1 MNGSIYISGFRN
13 YLLLERSLAANTIEA
28 YISDVLKFS
37 SFMEGN
43 AVVSSLQYTTVT
55 DIRSFLHSL
64 HSIGL
69 GAATQARIISGLRV
83 FFEYLV
89 QEKICGENPLELID
103 SPRLIRPIPDVLS
116 PEEMIQLLDSVDL
129 SRKEGVR
136 NRAILE
142 LMYSCG
148 LRVSEL
154 TDFKISCIHAQDS
167 FVRIIGKGNK
177 ERLVP
182 IGKTALDWM
191 ERYQREMRNHQDI
204 AHGHED
210 FLFLNLRGKK
220 LSRMSIFNFI
230 QEVSRLAGISKHI
243 SPHGFRHAFAT
254 HLVEAG
260 ADLRAVQEM
269 LGHASITTT
278 EIYTHLDRNR
288 LRDEILT
295 YHPAYFRKS

>member
-1 MNGSIYISGFRN
+1 MNFNLYVSGFRN
-13 YLLLERSLAANTIEA
+13 YLLLERSLSLNSIQA
-28 YISDVLKFS
+28 YTSDISKFASFLESSSKKSNFESLGIDDV
-37 SFMEGN
+37 
-43 AVVSSLQYTTVT
+43 
-55 DIRSFLHSL
+55 RSFLKSL
-64 HSIGL
+64 HDMGFS
-69 GAATQARIISGLRV
+69 ASTQARIISGVRT
-83 FFEYLV
+83 FFEYLLE
-89 QEKICGENPLELID
+89 EKLCSQNPLELID
-103 SPRLIRPIPDVLS
+103 APRLIRPIPEVLS

-129 SRKEGVR
+129 SRREGVR

-154 TDFKISCIHAQDS
+154 TDFKISCLHAQDS
-167 FVRIIGKGNK
+167 YVSIIGKGNK

-182 IGKTALDWM
+182 IGKVALEWINKYRT
-191 ERYQREMRNHQDI
+191 ELRNHQTI

-230 QEVSRLAGISKHI
+230 QEVATLAGIVKHI

-295 YHPAYFRKS
+295 YHPAYCRKS

>member
-43 AVVSSLQYTTVT
+43 AVVPSVQYTTVS

-295 YHPAYFRKS
+295 YHPAYYRKS

>member
-1 MNGSIYISGFRN
+1 
-13 YLLLERSLAANTIEA
+13 
-28 YISDVLKFS
+28 
-37 SFMEGN
+37 
-43 AVVSSLQYTTVT
+43 
-55 DIRSFLHSL
+55 L

-295 YHPAYFRKS
+295 YHPAYYRKS

>member
-1 MNGSIYISGFRN
+1 M
-13 YLLLERSLAANTIEA
+13 LLERSLSANTIQA
-28 YISDVLKFS
+28 YTSDIAKFTTFLECSTQLSSYDNVGIEEIRAFLK
-37 SFMEGN
+37 
-43 AVVSSLQYTTVT
+43 
-55 DIRSFLHSL
+55 
-64 HSIGL
+64 SIHELGL
-69 GAATQARIISGLRV
+69 SAATQARIISGIRT
-83 FFEYLV
+83 FFEYLL
-89 QEKICGENPLELID
+89 QEKICNHNPLELID
-103 SPRLIRPIPDVLS
+103 TPRLIRPIPEVLS
-116 PEEMIQLLDSVDL
+116 PEEMIRLLDSVDL
-129 SRKEGVR
+129 SRREGVR

-148 LRVSEL
+148 MRVSEL
-154 TDFKISCIHAQDS
+154 TDFKISGIHAQES
-167 FVRIIGKGNK
+167 FVSIIGKGNK

-182 IGKTALDWM
+182 IGKMALEWID
-191 ERYQREMRNHQDI
+191 RYQSELRSHQVI
-204 AHGHED
+204 AQGHED
-210 FLFLNLRGKK
+210 ILFLNLRGRK

-230 QEVSRLAGISKHI
+230 KEVSLLAGITKHI

-295 YHPAYFRKS
+295 YHPRYFKKS

>member
-1 MNGSIYISGFRN
+1 MNGNIYISGFKN
-13 YLLLERSLAANTIEA
+13 YLLLERSLAGNSIDA
-28 YISDVLKFS
+28 YISDVSKFS
-37 SFMEGN
+37 SFLQGN
-43 AVVSSLQYTTVT
+43 AKATSVESITVV
-55 DIRSFLHSL
+55 DIRNFLQSL
-64 HSIGL
+64 HAIGL

-83 FFEYLV
+83 FFEYLIL
-89 QEKICGENPLELID
+89 EKICSDNPLELID
-103 SPRLIRPIPDVLS
+103 SPRLIRSIPEVLS
-116 PEEMIQLLDSVDL
+116 PEEMIHLLSAVDF
-129 SRKEGVR
+129 SKPEGVR

-154 TDFKISCIHAQDS
+154 TDFKISCIHADES
-167 FVRIIGKGNK
+167 FVRIVGKGNK

-182 IGKTALDWM
+182 VGKIALEWID
-191 ERYQREMRNHQDI
+191 RYLVEWRNHRTI
-204 AHGHED
+204 AQGHED
-210 FLFLNLRGKK
+210 FLFLNVRGKS

-230 QEVSRLAGISKHI
+230 REVATSAGITKPI

-295 YHPAYFRKS
+295 YHPAYHRKS